1 MLEAAILDSVE
12 NIQAGS
18 SVPMGG
24 YCQFPT
30 SAPNLITQGTSQ
42 YLVNGA
48 AVDYEAKYLPS
59 VTRAPWIVHDALTTG
74 LTTDNAQTHFNVV
87 KYSNGYVVIGG
98 STGIHTYYSP
108 DGISFV
114 EATGAF
120 VGNNA
125 LATDGTYVCRASG
138 TSGYVAYSTT
148 GSGAWS
154 NIPATAIA
162 GIPVVI
168 LYGPAGWFA
177 AYSMNATASEYAT
190 KTGLPYDAAWTLRNA
205 GSNIIQTLRGG
216 AVYGSNYFV
225 YGVAPTTGLATVYK
239 STTIASGSWTAVYTT
254 PYTANPTGFT
264 YTGSKYLLS
273 DDAGHLFASSNLS
286 TWGLLATAPTGITSI
301 RSISSNGAGVVV
313 VCGLNGSDK
322 VVTISTDHGATWT
335 AITGTKDV
343 TWSSTTGNAPALIF
357 TGSGSECFVASNYAS
372 SVFSIFKTEYSAI
385 NTNRWVGSTEVSTVA
400 PGKSY
405 VRIL

>member
-1 MLEAAILDSVE
+1 MLEAAILDAVE

-30 SAPNLITQGTSQ
+30 SAPDLITQGTSQ

-59 VTRAPWIVHDALTTG
+59 VTRAPWLSHDALTTG
-74 LTTDNAQTHFNVV
+74 LTADSVQTLFNVV
-87 KYSNGYVVIGG
+87 KYSNGYIVIGG
-98 STGIHTYYSP
+98 TSGIHTYFSSN
-108 DGISFV
+108 GTSFV
-114 EATGAF
+114 EATGSFAS
-120 VGNNA
+120 NNA
-125 LATDGTYVCRASG
+125 LATDGTYVCRAST
-138 TSGYVAYSTT
+138 TSGYVAYSTN

-162 GIPVVI
+162 GVPTVI

-177 AYSMNATASEYAT
+177 AYSMNGTASEYAT

-205 GSNIIQTLRGG
+205 GPNIIQTLRGG

-225 YGVAPTTGLATVYK
+225 YGNAPTTGLATIYK
-239 STTIASGSWTAVYTT
+239 STTIELGSWTAVYTT
-254 PYTANPTGFT
+254 PYTSAPTGFV

-273 DDAGHLFASSNLS
+273 DEAGHIFSSTNLS

-301 RSISSNGAGVVV
+301 KTISSNGAGVVV
-313 VCGLNGSDK
+313 VCGLNGTDK

-335 AITGTKDV
+335 AITRTKDV
-343 TWSSTTGNAPALIF
+343 TWSSSTGTAPAFIF

-372 SVFSIFKTEYSAI
+372 NVFSIFKTEYSAI

-400 PGKSY
+400 PGKTY